1 VEACPNRGVDSEDFS
16 MTHLRF
22 WGSALIA
29 LAVLA
34 LSACGAT
41 SSPADNLNF
50 KAPSGWQSS
59 PGIMGFMQFWKAP
72 TSDNEVLMLFKSPR
86 PLKTS
91 DVFNSANLKDAKV
104 EAQQAIVICGAQ
116 PAVFFKAQAT
126 GSKGA
131 DSNVEM
137 VKTDAA
143 GTTYMAM
150 YVYPAGAQPNS
161 DAVAALRELCA
172 KP

>member
-1 VEACPNRGVDSEDFS
+1 
-16 MTHLRF
+16 MTYSRV
-22 WGSALIA
+22 WVMALAA
-29 LAVLA
+29 LAVLV

-72 TSDNEVLMLFKSPR
+72 TSDTEVLMLFKSPK

-104 EAQQAIVICGAQ
+104 ETQQAIVICGAQ

-126 GSKGA
+126 GSKG

-150 YVYPAGAQPNS
+150 YVYPVGVQPNG

-172 KP
+172 KS